1 LNESTRS
8 GELFDLFVE
17 SVQDYAVFM
26 LDPSGHVATWNAG
39 AERIKGY
46 RADQII
52 GRHFSTFYTAED
64 LAAGKCEMELEVAAR
79 VGRFED
85 EGWRLRSDGAR
96 FWANVVISAIR
107 GRDGELLGYSKITR
121 DLTER
126 RRAEEERT
134 ARLAAERANR
144 MKDEFLAVLG
154 HELRNPLAPIV
165 TALELAQ
172 LSGNGQLSR
181 EHAVI
186 DRQVKHMMRLV
197 DDLLD
202 ISRITTG
209 KVELRHRPLDLR
221 AVVEKSLETVSP
233 LLEQRRHRLEVAFP
247 DDPVPVDGDESRL
260 SQVFTNLVTNAAK
273 YTEPGGELRISIAAR
288 APWIEA
294 TVQDNGRGISAELL
308 PRVFE
313 LFVQGDQGV
322 ERQPGGLGI
331 GLPVVRSLV
340 ELHGGTVRAASAG
353 PGRGSTFTVCLPA
366 AAPGRP
372 AAEAAPAV
380 TDRAGP
386 ARRILVVDDNDD
398 ARTMLRAVLESRGHA
413 VVAVADGP
421 AALQAVRAFVP
432 EVAILDIG
440 LPVMDGFELAS
451 RLVTALAA
459 KPRLIALTGYGQRND
474 RERSARAGFD
484 VHLVKPVDLQ
494 ELIATVEPA
503 PVPAI

>member
-1 LNESTRS
+1 MNESTRS

-85 EGWRLRSDGAR
+85 EGWRLRSDGVR

-247 DDPVPVDGDESRL
+247 DDPVPVHGDESRL

-366 AAPGRP
+366 AAPGR
-372 AAEAAPAV
+372 
-380 TDRAGP
+380 
-386 ARRILVVDDNDD
+386 
-398 ARTMLRAVLESRGHA
+398 
-413 VVAVADGP
+413 
-421 AALQAVRAFVP
+421 
-432 EVAILDIG
+432 
-440 LPVMDGFELAS
+440 
-451 RLVTALAA
+451 
-459 KPRLIALTGYGQRND
+459 
-474 RERSARAGFD
+474 
-484 VHLVKPVDLQ
+484 
-494 ELIATVEPA
+494 
-503 PVPAI
+503 